1 MLLLLCSPVQ
11 PSILPFFVPFF
22 FFPWRDLNP
31 AEKLLQFYCI
41 LHLFFLQNLHNLF
54 HGPAVSTLRY
64 ILRMLRA
71 VFSVPCSAID
81 IGIIYIKK
89 KKGKMKEH
97 AKKIHPLIILFWWQP
112 LNPDLI
118 IHNNRNPLKMGHTR
132 RANKTRTRQRRII
145 VWLPFHING
154 QI

>member
-1 MLLLLCSPVQ
+1 MLLLLCSPVH
-11 PSILPFFVPFF
+11 PSIVPFFVPFF

-31 AEKLLQFYCI
+31 AEKLLQSYCI

-81 IGIIYIKK
+81 IGIIYINKK
-89 KKGKMKEH
+89 RVKWRNMPRKY
-97 AKKIHPLIILFWWQP
+97 ILRLYYFGDSPW
-112 LNPDLI
+112 NPDLI

-145 VWLPFHING
+145 VSLPFQING